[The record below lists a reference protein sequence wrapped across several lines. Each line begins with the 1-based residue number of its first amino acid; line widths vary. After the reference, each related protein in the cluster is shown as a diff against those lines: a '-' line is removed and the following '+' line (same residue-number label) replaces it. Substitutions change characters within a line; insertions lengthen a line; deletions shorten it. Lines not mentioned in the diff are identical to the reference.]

1 MKNWF
6 IEIGERAGEIQSSV
20 LIILAVLVI
29 FAVIMIVMTAK
40 NKKSPWSAS
49 QLAIG
54 AICIAIAF
62 VLSYFRIFKMPQGG
76 SITLASMLPI
86 MVFAY
91 LYGTPKGLVVGLAY
105 GMLQLVQD
113 AWFVHPIQILLD
125 YGIAFMALSIA
136 GSFKKIVPGM
146 LLAGVVRYAAH
157 VTAGFV
163 FFSEYAPEGQHALVY
178 SGIYNSFVFVDL
190 AICIIVVLIPP
201 VMKFIMTRKTKIS
214 A

>member
-6 IEIGERAGEIQSSV
+6 MDMGEKLIELRGSV
-20 LIILAVLVI
+20 IAILAVLIVA
-29 FAVIMIVMTAK
+29 AVIMIVMTSK
-40 NKKSPWSAS
+40 NKKSPWTAS

-54 AICIAIAF
+54 ALCIAIAF
-62 VLSYFRIFKMPQGG
+62 ILSYFRMFKMPQGG

-91 LYGTPKGLVVGLAY
+91 LYGFKKGLVVGFAY
-105 GMLQLVQD
+105 GLLQLVQD
-113 AWFVHPIQILLD
+113 AWIVHPMQVVLD
-125 YGIAFMALSIA
+125 YGIAFMALA
-136 GSFKKIVPGM
+136 CTGLFKKIVQGM
-146 LLAGVVRYAAH
+146 LLAGVIRYAAH
-157 VTAGFV
+157 VASGFV

-190 AICIIVVLIPP
+190 AICIVVVLIPP
-201 VMKFIMTRKTKIS
+201 VMSFIKNRKAQIS